1 MRLKVNKKNEGR
13 HVRFTKLHQLTG
25 IRHFITGNDAESS
38 EAADRVER
46 CCRLS
51 VARALRLPLLPLV
64 LRADWLMARRY
75 GVEAQ
80 TNSRTY

>member
-1 MRLKVNKKNEGR
+1 MEENLTSPKSLK
-13 HVRFTKLHQLTG
+13 FTKPHQLTG

-51 VARALRLPLLPLV
+51 VAHVLRLPLLPLV
-64 LRADWLMARRY
+64 PRADWLVARRY

-80 TNSRTY
+80 TNSGTY